1 MNIKKV
7 LRKIEHFFS
16 RLYWGKRLGELGS
29 LTMIDRKSV
38 WHNPKAMALGSKV
51 LIRTGCQLSV
61 RRMREHGVAHGAAI
75 RLRIGDQSSLQQG
88 CKVAAAQ
95 SISIGRQVMIADNV
109 FITDH
114 DHIYDDPHVPA
125 ALVRELRSAPV
136 VIEDGCWL
144 GYGTVVLKG
153 VRIGKRSV
161 IGANSVVTRDVP
173 PFSVA
178 AGNPARVIK
187 KIDLAAAGD

>member
-16 RLYWGKRLGELGS
+16 RLYWRNRLGELGS
-29 LTMIDRKSV
+29 HTRIDRKSV
-38 WHNPKAMALGSKV
+38 WHNPRAMALGSKV

-61 RRMREHGVAHGAAI
+61 RRMRKHGAAV
-75 RLRIGDQSSLQQG
+75 RLRIDDQSSLQQG
-88 CKVAAAQ
+88 CKIAAAQ

-125 ALVRELRSAPV
+125 ALIRELRSAPV

-144 GYGTVVLKG
+144 GYGAVVLKG

-173 PFSVA
+173 PFTVV